1 MLLRILEI
9 DLTEDITKIMNEIAL
24 NARIANERLATASNE
39 EKNVALNIMAEKI
52 ENNAKH
58 ILSENKKDIQ
68 IAKSNSLSE
77 AMIDRLSID
86 DTNIKNIASSIRG
99 IAKLD
104 DPVGK
109 ILGSWDRPNGLHIK
123 KISIPIGV
131 IGIIYESRP
140 NVTADAASL
149 CLKSGNA
156 SILRSGSDS
165 YFSSY
170 AIYETIQEGL
180 KNTSIDSKSIQL
192 VPSKDRDAVGLM
204 LGGLDSSIDVIVPRG
219 GKSLVSRVQSEAK
232 IPVFGHLEGICHVY
246 INEKADIEKA
256 IDVTVNAKMRRT
268 SICGAAETLLIDKSI
283 YKEYL
288 PKILSKL
295 SSLGCEI
302 RGDIHIKDVFPQ
314 TENISDSDWA
324 TEYLD
329 AIISVKIVNNIDE
342 AISHIKRYGT
352 GHTEAIISEDKKIAE
367 YFFNQVNSSIILL
380 NASTQFADGGEFGF
394 GAEIGISTGKMHARG
409 PIGLD
414 QLTTFKYT
422 VYGNGQTRP

>member
-1 MLLRILEI
+1 M
-9 DLTEDITKIMNEIAL
+9 TEDITKIMNEIAL
-24 NARIANERLATASNE
+24 NARIANEKLAVASSE
-39 EKNVALNIMAEKI
+39 EKNGALNIMAEKI

-86 DTNIKNIASSIRG
+86 DTDIKNIASSIRG

-314 TENISDSDWA
+314 TENVSDSDWA